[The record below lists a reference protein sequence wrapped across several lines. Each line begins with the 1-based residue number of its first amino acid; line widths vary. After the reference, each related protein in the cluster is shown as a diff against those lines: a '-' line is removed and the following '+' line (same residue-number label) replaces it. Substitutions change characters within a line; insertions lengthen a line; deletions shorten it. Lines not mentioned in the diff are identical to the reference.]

1 MKKVIAHI
9 LKEKY
14 VYEDKFID
22 DLSVMK
28 DFSEKY

>member
-1 MKKVIAHI
+1 MKKIIVHI

-14 VYEDKFID
+14 IYEDKFID
-22 DLSVMK
+22 DLDVMK